1 MKSATE
7 NPRVIDDY
15 LSREVEAGRVIGP
28 MGHQLTHAVHINR
41 FGVVPKN
48 HQPCKWWLIVDLSHP
63 DGFSVNDGI
72 EPELCSLRY
81 TSVDEAVQAILSLG
95 QGAQMAKVDIESAY
109 RIIPVYPTDRLLLGM
124 QWKEKTYVDTAL
136 PFGLRS
142 APKIFNAVADA
153 LQWIF
158 QCQGVK
164 GIHYL
169 DDFLLFGSPDSDEC
183 RQALEKILETCARLG
198 VPLALHKTKG
208 PSTIIIFLGI
218 ELDMKAMT
226 LRLPE
231 EKLIRLKRE
240 ILRWQGRRSCTK
252 RELLSLI
259 GLLQHACCVVRPGR
273 SFLRRMI
280 ALTKATKELHH
291 RIRLNRG
298 FRSDLQW
305 WACFLPDWN
314 GVSMMSRYTRAG
326 YGATV
331 TSDASGSWGC
341 GAYSSSGEWF
351 QFEWPA
357 VWLDRHITI
366 KELLPIVLGVAIWGS
381 QWTGLS
387 VRCRCDNAAVVA
399 IINSGTSKDERAMHL
414 MRCLFFFLA
423 KFRVTLVGEH
433 IPGKHNQAAD
443 ALSRNDHL
451 SFLSQVPTASP
462 QPTRIRQELLQA
474 LVFQQPDWTS
484 QAWTSL
490 LQIIS

>member
-1 MKSATE
+1 MLDSRRARIQLSELPEVMRRVQTPLKIVEWERSLRQHPDRDLCKYLLRGLTEGFKIGFRYGSCSSRGARSNMKSATE

-28 MGHQLTHAVHINR
+28 LGHQSMPAVHINR
-41 FGVVPKN
+41 FGVIPKN
-48 HQPCKWWLIVDLSHP
+48 HQPGKWRLIVDLSHP
-63 DGFSVNDGI
+63 SGFSVNDGI
-72 EPELCSLRY
+72 EPELCSLKY
-81 TSVDEAVQAILSLG
+81 TSVDEAVQVVLSLG
-95 QGAQMAKVDIESAY
+95 QGAQMAKVDIDSAY
-109 RIIPVYPTDRLLLGM
+109 RIIPLYPTDRLLLGM
-124 QWKEKTYVDTAL
+124 QWRGKTYVDAAL

-142 APKIFNAVADA
+142 APKIFNAVADS

-158 QCQGVK
+158 QRQGVK

-169 DDFLLFGSPDSDEC
+169 DDFLLFGAPESHEC
-183 RQALEKILETCARLG
+183 RRALESVLETSARLG
-198 VPLALHKTKG
+198 VPIAAHKTEG
-208 PSTIIIFLGI
+208 PASVITFLGI
-218 ELDMKAMT
+218 ELDTEAKT

-231 EKLIRLKRE
+231 EKLVRLKRE
-240 ILRWQGRRSCTK
+240 IWRWQGKRSCTK

-280 ALTKATKELHH
+280 ALTKVAKELHH

-314 GVSMMSRYTRAG
+314 GISMMSRHTPAV

-357 VWLDRHITI
+357 SWLDRHITI
-366 KELLPIVLGVAIWGS
+366 KELLPI
-381 QWTGLS
+381 
-387 VRCRCDNAAVVA
+387 AV
-399 IINSGTSKDERAMHL
+399 SYTHL
-414 MRCLFFFLA
+414 
-423 KFRVTLVGEH
+423 TL
-433 IPGKHNQAAD
+433 
-443 ALSRNDHL
+443 
-451 SFLSQVPTASP
+451 PTK
-462 QPTRIRQELLQA
+462 RI
-474 LVFQQPDWTS
+474 V
-484 QAWTSL
+484 
-490 LQIIS
+490 